1 MVASRKLFDESERLH
16 PVKEEEKI
24 KVERIKGK
32 LLLIGAEDDVLW
44 NTAKYIRRMEQRLKE
59 KESECIPEILV
70 YEHGTHFIFP
80 ESLLKSMLPIGSSL
94 FIRLFKAGKDYPS
107 ECRKTREDVDIK
119 MSYAINEWKK

>member
-80 ESLLKSMLPIGSSL
+80 ESLLKSMLPVGSGL